1 MEGLCV
7 PPLVSGGN
15 EMKKLAVVA
24 IGGNA
29 VNRPGEKPTAENMF
43 SAIEEAMGY
52 LVEMLDEYDIVITHG
67 NGPQVGNILIQQEM
81 AKDLI
86 PPFPIDVND
95 AQTQGSLGYMIVQSL
110 RNQLEKRRI
119 KREIAALITQ
129 IVVDKND
136 EAFKKPSK
144 PVGPFYTEEEAR
156 KLMSEKGWIMKED
169 AGRGWRRVVPSPKPL
184 DIVEK
189 EVIKMLLKN
198 DVIVVAA
205 GGGGIPVIRDNGLLK
220 GIEAVI
226 DKDRASALLAIEIN
240 ADVLIILT
248 GVEKVALNYG
258 KPNQV
263 LLDSLTIQ
271 EAEKYLKEGHFPVGS
286 MGPKIEAAIDFVNVT
301 GRECLITDM
310 KKLKEALSDLTGT
323 RIVRG

>member
-1 MEGLCV
+1 
-7 PPLVSGGN
+7 
-15 EMKKLAVVA
+15 MKNLAVVA

-29 VNRPGEKPTAENMF
+29 VNRPGEKPTAENML

-52 LVEMLDEYDIVITHG
+52 LVDMLDKYDIVITHG

-81 AKDLI
+81 AKEVI

-95 AQTQGSLGYMIVQSL
+95 AQTQGSLGYMIVQAL
-110 RNQLEKRRI
+110 RNRLAERGLN
-119 KREIAALITQ
+119 REVAALITQ

-156 KLMSEKGWIMKED
+156 KLMMEKGWIMKED

-189 EVIKMLLKN
+189 EIIQMLLRN

-205 GGGGIPVIRDNGLLK
+205 GGGGIPVVRENGKLK

-240 ADVLIILT
+240 ADELIILT

-258 KPNQV
+258 KPNQTFV
-263 LLDSLTIQ
+263 DTLIVDD
-271 EAEKYLKEGHFPVGS
+271 AMKYLKEGHFPAGS
-286 MGPKIEAAIDFVNVT
+286 MGPKIEAAIDFVSATNKT
-301 GRECLITDM
+301 CLITDM
-310 KKLKEALSDLTGT
+310 RKLKEALSGKTGT
-323 RIVRG
+323 RIVRE

>member
-1 MEGLCV
+1 
-7 PPLVSGGN
+7 
-15 EMKKLAVVA
+15 MKNLAVVA

-29 VNRPGEKPTAENMF
+29 VNRPGEKPTAENML
-43 SAIEEAMGY
+43 SAIAEAMGY
-52 LVEMLDEYDIVITHG
+52 LVDMLDEYDIVITHG

-81 AKDLI
+81 AKEVI

-95 AQTQGSLGYMIVQSL
+95 AQTQGSLGYMIVQAL
-110 RNQLEKRRI
+110 RNRLAERGLN
-119 KREIAALITQ
+119 REVAALITQ

-156 KLMSEKGWIMKED
+156 KLMMEKGWIMKED

-189 EVIKMLLKN
+189 EIIQMLLKN

-205 GGGGIPVIRDNGLLK
+205 GGGGIPVVRENGKLK

-240 ADVLIILT
+240 ADELIILT

-258 KPNQV
+258 KPNQTFV
-263 LLDSLTIQ
+263 DTLIVDD
-271 EAEKYLKEGHFPVGS
+271 AMKYLKEGHFPAGS
-286 MGPKIEAAIDFVNVT
+286 MGPKIEAAIDFVSATNKT
-301 GRECLITDM
+301 CLITDM
-310 KKLKEALSDLTGT
+310 RKLKEALSGKTGT
-323 RIVRG
+323 RIVRE

>member
-1 MEGLCV
+1 
-7 PPLVSGGN
+7 
-15 EMKKLAVVA
+15 MKNLAVVA

-29 VNRPGEKPTAENMF
+29 VNRPGEKPTAENML
-43 SAIEEAMGY
+43 SAIAEAMGY
-52 LVEMLDEYDIVITHG
+52 LVDMLDEYDIVITHG

-81 AKDLI
+81 AKEVI

-95 AQTQGSLGYMIVQSL
+95 AQTQGSLGYMIVQAL
-110 RNQLEKRRI
+110 RNRLAERGLN
-119 KREIAALITQ
+119 REVAALITQ

-156 KLMSEKGWIMKED
+156 KLMTEKGWIMKED

-189 EVIKMLLKN
+189 EIIQMLLKN

-205 GGGGIPVIRDNGLLK
+205 GGGGIPVVRENGKLK

-240 ADVLIILT
+240 ADELIILT

-258 KPNQV
+258 KPNQTFV
-263 LLDSLTIQ
+263 DTLIVDD
-271 EAEKYLKEGHFPVGS
+271 AMKYLKEGHFPAGS
-286 MGPKIEAAIDFVNVT
+286 MGPKIEAAIDFVSATNKT
-301 GRECLITDM
+301 CLITDM
-310 KKLKEALSDLTGT
+310 KKLKEALSGKTGT
-323 RIVRG
+323 RIVRE

>member
-1 MEGLCV
+1 MK
-7 PPLVSGGN
+7 
-15 EMKKLAVVA
+15 MKKLAVVA

-29 VNRPGEKPTAENMF
+29 VNRPGEKPTAENML

-52 LVEMLDEYDIVITHG
+52 LVDMLDEYDIVITHG

-81 AKDLI
+81 AKEVI

-95 AQTQGSLGYMIVQSL
+95 AQTQGSLGYMIVQAL
-110 RNQLEKRRI
+110 RNRLAERGLN
-119 KREIAALITQ
+119 REVAALITQ

-156 KLMSEKGWIMKED
+156 KLMMEKGWIMKED
-169 AGRGWRRVVPSPKPL
+169 SGRGWRRVVPSPKPL

-189 EVIKMLLKN
+189 EIIQMLLRN

-205 GGGGIPVIRDNGLLK
+205 GGGGIPVVRENGKLK

-240 ADVLIILT
+240 ADELIILT

-258 KPNQV
+258 KPNQTFV
-263 LLDSLTIQ
+263 DTLIVDD
-271 EAEKYLKEGHFPVGS
+271 AMKYLKEGHFPAGS
-286 MGPKIEAAIDFVNVT
+286 MGPKIEAAIDFVSATNKT
-301 GRECLITDM
+301 CLITDM
-310 KKLKEALSDLTGT
+310 RKLKEALSGKTGT
-323 RIVRG
+323 RIVRE

>member
-1 MEGLCV
+1 MK
-7 PPLVSGGN
+7 
-15 EMKKLAVVA
+15 MKKLAVVA

-29 VNRPGEKPTAENMF
+29 VNRPGERPTAENML
-43 SAIEEAMGY
+43 SAIKEAMGY
-52 LVEMLDEYDIVITHG
+52 LVDMLDEYDIVITHG

-81 AKDLI
+81 AKEVI

-95 AQTQGSLGYMIVQSL
+95 AQTQGSLGYMIVQAL
-110 RNQLEKRRI
+110 RNRLAERGLN
-119 KREIAALITQ
+119 REVAALITQ

-156 KLMSEKGWIMKED
+156 KLMMEKGWIMKED

-189 EVIKMLLKN
+189 EVVRMLLKN
-198 DVIVVAA
+198 GVIVVAA
-205 GGGGIPVIRDNGLLK
+205 GGGGIPVVRENGVLK
-220 GIEAVI
+220 GVEAVI

-240 ADVLIILT
+240 ADELIILT

-258 KPNQV
+258 KPNQTFV
-263 LLDSLTIQ
+263 DKLTVE
-271 EAEKYLKEGHFPVGS
+271 EALKYLKEGHFPAGS
-286 MGPKIEAAIDFVNVT
+286 MGPKIEAAIDFVT
-301 GRECLITDM
+301 ATSRTCLITDM
-310 KKLKEALSDLTGT
+310 KKLKEALSGETGT
-323 RIVRG
+323 RIVRE

>member
-1 MEGLCV
+1 
-7 PPLVSGGN
+7 
-15 EMKKLAVVA
+15 MKKLAVVA

-43 SAIEEAMGY
+43 SAVEEAMGY

-81 AKDLI
+81 AKDII

-110 RNQLEKRRI
+110 RNQLSKRNLR
-119 KREIAALITQ
+119 REVAALITQ
-129 IVVDKND
+129 IIVDKND

-144 PVGPFYTEEEAR
+144 PVGPFYSEEEAK
-156 KLMSEKGWIMKED
+156 KLMAEKGWIMKED

-189 EVIKMLLKN
+189 EVIKLLLKN

-205 GGGGIPVIRDNGLLK
+205 GGGGIPVINEDGRLK
-220 GIEAVI
+220 GVEAVI
-226 DKDRASALLAIEIN
+226 DKDRASALLAIEID
-240 ADVLIILT
+240 ADELIILT

-263 LLDSLTIQ
+263 YLDRLTVE
-271 EAEKYLKEGHFPVGS
+271 EANRYLKEGHFPSGS
-286 MGPKIEAAIDFVNVT
+286 MGPKIEAAIDFVTTT
-301 GRECLITDM
+301 GKTCLITDM
-310 KKLKEALSDLTGT
+310 KKLKEALSGRTGT
-323 RIVRG
+323 RIVP

>member
-1 MEGLCV
+1 
-7 PPLVSGGN
+7 
-15 EMKKLAVVA
+15 MKKLAVVA

-43 SAIEEAMGY
+43 SAVEEAMGY
-52 LVEMLDEYDIVITHG
+52 LVDMLDEFDIVITHG

-81 AKDLI
+81 AKDII

-110 RNQLEKRRI
+110 RNQLSKRNLR
-119 KREIAALITQ
+119 REVAALITQ
-129 IVVDKND
+129 IIVDKND

-144 PVGPFYTEEEAR
+144 PVGPFYSEEEAK
-156 KLMSEKGWIMKED
+156 KLMAEKGWIMKED

-189 EVIKMLLKN
+189 EVIKLLLKN

-205 GGGGIPVIRDNGLLK
+205 GGGGIPVINEDGRLK
-220 GIEAVI
+220 GVEAVI
-226 DKDRASALLAIEIN
+226 DKDRASALLAIEID
-240 ADVLIILT
+240 ADELIILT

-263 LLDSLTIQ
+263 YLDRLTVE
-271 EAEKYLKEGHFPVGS
+271 EATRYLKEGHFPSGS
-286 MGPKIEAAIDFVNVT
+286 MGPKIEAAIDFVTTT
-301 GRECLITDM
+301 GKTCLITDM
-310 KKLKEALSDLTGT
+310 KKLKEALSGRTGT
-323 RIVRG
+323 RIVP

>member
-1 MEGLCV
+1 
-7 PPLVSGGN
+7 
-15 EMKKLAVVA
+15 MKMKNLAVVA

-29 VNRPGEKPTAENMF
+29 VNRPGEKPTAENML
-43 SAIEEAMGY
+43 SAIAEAMGY
-52 LVEMLDEYDIVITHG
+52 LVDMLDEYDIVITHG

-81 AKDLI
+81 AKEVI

-95 AQTQGSLGYMIVQSL
+95 AQTQGSLGYMIVQAL
-110 RNQLEKRRI
+110 RNRLAERGLN
-119 KREIAALITQ
+119 REVAALITQ

-156 KLMSEKGWIMKED
+156 KLMTEKGWIMKED

-189 EVIKMLLKN
+189 EIIQMLLKN

-205 GGGGIPVIRDNGLLK
+205 GGGGIPVVRENGKLK

-240 ADVLIILT
+240 ADELIILT

-258 KPNQV
+258 KPNQTFV
-263 LLDSLTIQ
+263 DTLIVDD
-271 EAEKYLKEGHFPVGS
+271 AMKYLKEGHFPAGS
-286 MGPKIEAAIDFVNVT
+286 MGPKIEAAIDFVSATNKT
-301 GRECLITDM
+301 CLITDM
-310 KKLKEALSDLTGT
+310 RKLKEALSGKTGT
-323 RIVRG
+323 RIVRE

>member
-1 MEGLCV
+1 
-7 PPLVSGGN
+7 
-15 EMKKLAVVA
+15 MKKLAVVA

-43 SAIEEAMGY
+43 SAVEEAMGY
-52 LVEMLDEYDIVITHG
+52 LVDMLDEYDIVITHG

-81 AKDLI
+81 AKDII

-110 RNQLEKRRI
+110 RNQLSKRNLR
-119 KREIAALITQ
+119 REVAALITQ
-129 IVVDKND
+129 IIVDKND

-144 PVGPFYTEEEAR
+144 PVGPFYSEEEAK
-156 KLMSEKGWIMKED
+156 KLMAEKGWIMKED

-189 EVIKMLLKN
+189 EVIKLLLKN

-205 GGGGIPVIRDNGLLK
+205 GGGGIPVINEDGRLK
-220 GIEAVI
+220 GVEAVI
-226 DKDRASALLAIEIN
+226 DKDRASALLAIEID
-240 ADVLIILT
+240 ADELIILT

-263 LLDSLTIQ
+263 YLDRLTVE
-271 EAEKYLKEGHFPVGS
+271 EANRYLKEGHFPSGS
-286 MGPKIEAAIDFVNVT
+286 MGPKIEAAIDFVTTT
-301 GRECLITDM
+301 GKTCLITDM
-310 KKLKEALSDLTGT
+310 KKLKEALSGRTGT
-323 RIVRG
+323 RIVP